1 MRIEDHRLSFLTAH
15 LVVSI
20 FEFYERKTASFIF
33 DHESMDTVSV
43 CYVGE
48 RVSILKIPAFCVFSE
63 SGRFI
68 STIDLFWWVFSGILF
83 PGGECPTIQS
93 QNCTKIHRFS
103 EGNASSE
110 ETSCK
115 SNCDLQKL
123 RQVSFALKSNQMEIV
138 GNRYPF
144 EKMCAVVKISDL
156 SRIWG
161 FLLSFNTG
169 NSSRFTSRHSTCWS
183 FLYLSPPLWG

>member
-1 MRIEDHRLSFLTAH
+1 MSIDWRGSKHIEDS
-15 LVVSI
+15 
-20 FEFYERKTASFIF
+20 
-33 DHESMDTVSV
+33 
-43 CYVGE
+43 
-48 RVSILKIPAFCVFSE
+48 SILCFFRVRWFHLNHRFVFVSLQ
-63 SGRFI
+63 RCP
-68 STIDLFWWVFSGILF
+68 FSRRGI
-83 PGGECPTIQS
+83 GECPTIQS
-93 QNCTKIHRFS
+93 QNCTKICFFS

-123 RQVSFALKSNQMEIV
+123 LQVSFELKSNQMEMV

-161 FLLSFNTG
+161 CFLSFNTG

-183 FLYLSPPLWG
+183 LLYLPPPLWE